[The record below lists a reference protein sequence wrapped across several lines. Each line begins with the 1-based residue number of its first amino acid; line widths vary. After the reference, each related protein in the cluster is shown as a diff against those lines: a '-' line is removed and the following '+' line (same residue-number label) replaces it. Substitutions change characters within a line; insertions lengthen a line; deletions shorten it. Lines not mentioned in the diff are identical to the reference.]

1 MLTDCERQPLDLKLK
16 VADTPFLPKSIP
28 FQQIL
33 SSLGKDFTWM
43 ELFAT
48 ERNILRN
55 IPGVGPKTV
64 DQIFRFINENF
75 DIPFEMY
82 VNFLDKTNQP

>member
-1 MLTDCERQPLDLKLK
+1 MFAERQLLDVNLKI
-16 VADTPFLPKSIP
+16 AETPFLPKSIP

-33 SSLGKDFTWM
+33 SSLGKDLTWM
-43 ELFAT
+43 ELFTT
-48 ERNILRN
+48 ERNTLRN

-64 DQIFRFINENF
+64 DQIFHFITENF

-82 VNFLDKTNQP
+82 VNFLDKTEKT